1 MKISSRYR
9 SVFIEITSYL
19 YILLFVYAAVSKL
32 SEFENFRAELGQ
44 SPLLSAFTGWIS
56 VVVPAA
62 ELLIALLLA
71 FPKFRL
77 IALYLAFSMM
87 VMFTAYIITVLNFSA
102 YIPCSCGGILGKMG
116 WTAHLIFN
124 IFFTVLAI
132 AAIVL
137 MLPKPSNKEVPTLWK
152 LQGRSL
158 GMILITVFNVG
169 LVAMLHAAS
178 EDLIHKDNP
187 FIRRFNATAVQ
198 SGQTVLPNNNYYF
211 AGKAD
216 GKIYLGNSEAPLYVT
231 EIDTLLQK
239 RRRYKINL
247 DSYDYPFRNIEVQV
261 IPPYFYLFDG
271 SIPVVFKGNIS
282 DWTGHAVRSNV
293 PFFSSAIVLDSVNA
307 AFRGE
312 SPSREYILGRFDLK
326 GAEEPIFREGLLRRQ
341 IDGFFDS
348 DGMLKYDREQKKLL
362 YLYYYRNQFL
372 VMGRELS
379 LLYEGRTIDTI
390 SKARLKVAY
399 LRERGERKL
408 AAPPTIVNIQST
420 AADGLLYVNSAIPG
434 RFEDR
439 EMWKQASIVDIY
451 NTTNSTYQSS
461 IYIYKAGELKM
472 NGLMA
477 YGGKLYVLLG
487 YHLHCYT
494 LHKI

>member
-231 EIDTLLQK
+231 EIDTLPENETGVG
-239 RRRYKINL
+239 RM
-247 DSYDYPFRNIEVQV
+247 
-261 IPPYFYLFDG
+261 DG
-271 SIPVVFKGNIS
+271 K
-282 DWTGHAVRSNV
+282 
-293 PFFSSAIVLDSVNA
+293 AIVEA
-307 AFRGE
+307 
-312 SPSREYILGRFDLK
+312 
-326 GAEEPIFREGLLRRQ
+326 
-341 IDGFFDS
+341 
-348 DGMLKYDREQKKLL
+348 
-362 YLYYYRNQFL
+362 
-372 VMGRELS
+372 
-379 LLYEGRTIDTI
+379 
-390 SKARLKVAY
+390 
-399 LRERGERKL
+399 
-408 AAPPTIVNIQST
+408 
-420 AADGLLYVNSAIPG
+420 
-434 RFEDR
+434 
-439 EMWKQASIVDIY
+439 
-451 NTTNSTYQSS
+451 
-461 IYIYKAGELKM
+461 
-472 NGLMA
+472 
-477 YGGKLYVLLG
+477 
-487 YHLHCYT
+487 
-494 LHKI
+494 